1 MELSMDPIQ
10 MIMSTT
16 GFPVF
21 SVSLSLSLEKRRPGP
36 GRALRAGP
44 DSYSEF
50 RKSLTFKMPGP
61 IAN

>member
-21 SVSLSLSLEKRRPGP
+21 SVSISLSLEKRRPGP
-36 GRALRAGP
+36 GRAGP

-50 RKSLTFKMPGP
+50 RKSLTFKMPSP
-61 IAN
+61 MAN